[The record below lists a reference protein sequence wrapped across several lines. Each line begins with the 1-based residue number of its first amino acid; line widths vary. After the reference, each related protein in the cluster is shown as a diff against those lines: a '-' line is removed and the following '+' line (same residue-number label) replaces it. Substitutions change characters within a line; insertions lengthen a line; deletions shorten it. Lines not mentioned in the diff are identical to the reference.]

1 MEFSKIKFKEIIN
14 ETTNEVS
21 YQINDKF
28 VTKEVYDLMEQDDS
42 LYILPPLPKMNGS
55 PENSNSPKPS
65 NVTNVTNINKYSSN
79 DSEYESNEECDCP
92 QCQELLDIIYT
103 IREMD
108 DYEAKELLTN
118 YIDAIKTKTG
128 LETSTEIYSQL
139 GNSMIKVSAQLDVQL
154 DNFMSQFDVIE
165 ED

>member
-1 MEFSKIKFKEIIN
+1 MSFQKIKFEKIIN
-14 ETTNEVS
+14 NSEVQHLINGKYVDKETYES
-21 YQINDKF
+21 LLNDD
-28 VTKEVYDLMEQDDS
+28 T
-42 LYILPPLPKMNGS
+42 LYVMPPLPKMNGS
-55 PENSNSPKPS
+55 PENSNPPKPS
-65 NVTNVTNINKYSSN
+65 NVTNINKYNSS

-108 DYEAKELLTN
+108 NYEAKELLTN

-139 GNSMIKVSAQLDVQL
+139 GNGMIKVSAQLDVQL
-154 DNFMSQFDVIE
+154 DNFMSQFDVVE
-165 ED
+165 EE

>member
-1 MEFSKIKFKEIIN
+1 MAFEKIMFKEIITDGKS
-14 ETTNEVS
+14 EFM
-21 YQINDKF
+21 INNKF
-28 VTKEVYDLMEQDDS
+28 VDKETYDKVSLDES

-55 PENSNSPKPS
+55 PENSNSPKP
-65 NVTNVTNINKYSSN
+65 NNVTNINKYSFN
-79 DSEYESNEECDCP
+79 DSEYESNSDNEECDCP

-108 DYEAKELLTN
+108 DYEAKDLLTN

-139 GNSMIKVSAQLDVQL
+139 GNGMIKVSAQLDVQL
-154 DNFMSQFDVIE
+154 DNFMSQFDVVE
-165 ED
+165 EE

>member
-1 MEFSKIKFKEIIN
+1 MAFEKILFEKIIDN
-14 ETTNEVS
+14 GQLD
-21 YQINDKF
+21 YKINNKF
-28 VTKEVYDLMEQDDS
+28 VTEEIYNAILNDETM
-42 LYILPPLPKMNGS
+42 YILPPLPKMNGS
-55 PENSNSPKPS
+55 PENSNPPKPS
-65 NVTNVTNINKYSSN
+65 NVTNINKYNSN

-139 GNSMIKVSAQLDVQL
+139 GNGMIKVSAQLDVQL
-154 DNFMSQFDVIE
+154 DSFMSQFDVIE
-165 ED
+165 EE

>member
-1 MEFSKIKFKEIIN
+1 MAFEKIMFKEIITDGKS
-14 ETTNEVS
+14 EFM
-21 YQINDKF
+21 INNKF
-28 VTKEVYDLMEQDDS
+28 VDKETYDKVSSDES
-42 LYILPPLPKMNGS
+42 LYIMPPLPKMNGS
-55 PENSNSPKPS
+55 PENSNPSKPS
-65 NVTNVTNINKYSSN
+65 NVTNFNKYNSN
-79 DSEYESNEECDCP
+79 DSEYESNEDCDCP

-154 DNFMSQFDVIE
+154 DNFMSQFDIVE
-165 ED
+165 EE

>member
-1 MEFSKIKFKEIIN
+1 MSLEKIKFKEIIN
-14 ETTNEVS
+14 ETTNQTS
-21 YQINDKF
+21 YLINDKF
-28 VTKEVYDLMEQDDS
+28 VTKEVYDSMEQDES
-42 LYILPPLPKMNGS
+42 LFVLPPLPKMNGS
-55 PENSNSPKPS
+55 PENSKPTKPS
-65 NVTNVTNINKYSSN
+65 NVTNINKYNSDEN
-79 DSEYESNEECDCP
+79 DEECDCP
-92 QCQELLDIIYT
+92 QCQELIDIIYT

-165 ED
+165 EE

>member
-1 MEFSKIKFKEIIN
+1 MSFEKIKFKEIIN
-14 ETTNEVS
+14 ENGETS
-21 YQINDKF
+21 YQINNKF
-28 VTKEVYDLMEQDDS
+28 VTKEVYDSMEQDES
-42 LYILPPLPKMNGS
+42 LYVLPPLPKMNGS
-55 PENSNSPKPS
+55 PENSNPPKPS
-65 NVTNVTNINKYSSN
+65 NVTNINKYNSN
-79 DSEYESNEECDCP
+79 DSEYDSNEECDCS

-165 ED
+165 EE

>member
-1 MEFSKIKFKEIIN
+1 MAFEKILFEKIIDN
-14 ETTNEVS
+14 GQLD
-21 YQINDKF
+21 YKINNKF
-28 VTKEVYDLMEQDDS
+28 VTEEIYNAILNDETM
-42 LYILPPLPKMNGS
+42 YILPPLPKMNGS
-55 PENSNSPKPS
+55 PENSNPPKPS
-65 NVTNVTNINKYSSN
+65 NVTNINKYNSN

-165 ED
+165 EE

>member
-14 ETTNEVS
+14 ETTNEIS
-21 YQINDKF
+21 YQINNKF
-28 VTKEVYDLMEQDDS
+28 VTKEVYDSMEQDES
-42 LYILPPLPKMNGS
+42 LFVLPPLPKMNGS
-55 PENSNSPKPS
+55 PENSNPPKPS
-65 NVTNVTNINKYSSN
+65 NVIGINKYNSN
-79 DSEYESNEECDCP
+79 DSEYESIEECDCP

-154 DNFMSQFDVIE
+154 DSFMSQFDVVE
-165 ED
+165 EE

>member
-1 MEFSKIKFKEIIN
+1 MSFSKIKFKEIIN
-14 ETTNEVS
+14 ETTNQTS

-28 VTKEVYDLMEQDDS
+28 VSKEVYDSMEQDES
-42 LYILPPLPKMNGS
+42 LFVLPPLPKMNGS
-55 PENSNSPKPS
+55 PENSNPPKPS
-65 NVTNVTNINKYSSN
+65 NVININKYNTNQNEYNS
-79 DSEYESNEECDCP
+79 DSEECDCP

-128 LETSTEIYSQL
+128 LETSAEIYGQL
-139 GNSMIKVSAQLDVQL
+139 GNSMIKVSSQLEIQLD
-154 DNFMSQFDVIE
+154 DFMSQFEVVE
-165 ED
+165 EE

>member
-1 MEFSKIKFKEIIN
+1 MAFEKILFEKIIDNGQLDYKINNKFMVSSFNIAILN
-14 ETTNEVS
+14 DET
-21 YQINDKF
+21 
-28 VTKEVYDLMEQDDS
+28 M
-42 LYILPPLPKMNGS
+42 YILPPLPKMNGS
-55 PENSNSPKPS
+55 PENSNPPKPS
-65 NVTNVTNINKYSSN
+65 NVTNINKYNSN

-165 ED
+165 EE

>member
-1 MEFSKIKFKEIIN
+1 MSFQKIKFKEIIN
-14 ETTNEVS
+14 ETTNQTS
-21 YQINDKF
+21 YQINNKF
-28 VTKEVYDLMEQDDS
+28 VTKEVYDSMEQDDS
-42 LYILPPLPKMNGS
+42 LFVLPPLPKMNGS
-55 PENSNSPKPS
+55 PENSNPPKPS
-65 NVTNVTNINKYSSN
+65 NVISINKYNSN

-139 GNSMIKVSAQLDVQL
+139 GNGMIKVSAQLDVQL
-154 DNFMSQFDVIE
+154 DSFMSQFDVIE
-165 ED
+165 EE

>member
-14 ETTNEVS
+14 ETTNETS

-28 VTKEVYDLMEQDDS
+28 VTKEVYDSMEQDEY

-55 PENSNSPKPS
+55 PENSNTSKS
-65 NVTNVTNINKYSSN
+65 SKVTNINKYNSN

-92 QCQELLDIIYT
+92 QCQELMDIIFT

-165 ED
+165 EE

>member
-14 ETTNEVS
+14 ETTNEIS

-28 VTKEVYDLMEQDDS
+28 VTKEVYDSMEQDES
-42 LYILPPLPKMNGS
+42 LYIMPPLPKMNGS
-55 PENSNSPKPS
+55 PENSNPPKPN
-65 NVTNVTNINKYSSN
+65 NVININKYNSN

>member
-14 ETTNEVS
+14 ETTNETS

-28 VTKEVYDLMEQDDS
+28 VTKEVYDSMEQDEY

-55 PENSNSPKPS
+55 PENSNISKPS
-65 NVTNVTNINKYSSN
+65 NVTNINKYSSN
-79 DSEYESNEECDCP
+79 DSEYNSDNEECDCP

-139 GNSMIKVSAQLDVQL
+139 GNGMIKVSAQLDVQL
-154 DNFMSQFDVIE
+154 DSFMSQFDVIE
-165 ED
+165 EE

>member
-1 MEFSKIKFKEIIN
+1 MAFEKIMFKEIITDGKS
-14 ETTNEVS
+14 EFM
-21 YQINDKF
+21 INNKF
-28 VTKEVYDLMEQDDS
+28 VDKETYDKVSLDES
-42 LYILPPLPKMNGS
+42 LYIMPPLPKMNGS
-55 PENSNSPKPS
+55 PENSNPTKPS
-65 NVTNVTNINKYSSN
+65 NVTNINKYNSN

-108 DYEAKELLTN
+108 DYEAKDLLTN

-165 ED
+165 EE